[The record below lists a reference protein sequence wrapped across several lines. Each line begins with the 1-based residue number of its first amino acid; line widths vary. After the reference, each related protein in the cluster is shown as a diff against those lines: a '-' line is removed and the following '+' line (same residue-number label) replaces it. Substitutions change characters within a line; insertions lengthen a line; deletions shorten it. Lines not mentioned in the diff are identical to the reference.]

1 MTPLTKFWATISQ
14 EIEPEI
20 SCGLLEKVACQ
31 FLSIDKL
38 LFRQSLGGNAA
49 CIPSHYI
56 LAKNSRAGKPR
67 SSWGR
72 GRRNQMKP
80 VICSGIYI
88 GNNTVPDI
96 LPTLSGTRKNY
107 FHGFPRQERAAKE
120 TGLQVYTDAGEPQFV
135 TAASRRKF
143 CAAQSEKETAQ
154 SQSLSG
160 GCFLCLYSGLSA
172 QSCACS
178 GSCACSWG

>member
-1 MTPLTKFWATISQ
+1 
-14 EIEPEI
+14 
-20 SCGLLEKVACQ
+20 
-31 FLSIDKL
+31 
-38 LFRQSLGGNAA
+38 
-49 CIPSHYI
+49 
-56 LAKNSRAGKPR
+56 
-67 SSWGR
+67 
-72 GRRNQMKP
+72 MKP

-96 LPTLSGTRKNY
+96 LPTLSGARKNY

-135 TAASRRKF
+135 TAASRRKI
-143 CAAQSEKETAQ
+143 CAAQSEQETAQ

-178 GSCACSWG
+178 WG